1 MRGWRN
7 RQTRWIQVPVPER
20 AWGFNSPLAHHEEPM
35 NGSSPVTKVT
45 VRARFSFL
53 DGAGRVSAVRYL
65 TARLR
70 AGRGAGA
77 HPAGILNS
85 VAQQGDCRFS
95 VGATAPVRGPRS
107 PSRQRSARCGPAH
120 RPDAAALVR
129 LSTAT
134 ATATATTASALR
146 EAAAR
151 AAEGPFSEG
160 VHSAARP
167 VRAPKVI
174 FVFSGRGSQWVGM
187 GGRGLLD
194 REPAPDC
201 WQFTLGRE
209 TWAAGDHLVG
219 GRLVASGAMLLGRAP
234 AGGPRGAAR
243 HGPRHL
249 RPGPLPGPLVIG
261 ENGTRVQLVLRREVP
276 DGGARARFYDVDR
289 AVRRRG
295 VDPVGAPAPGERSAG
310 GVPGAEYAEYY
321 GPLARGGV
329 WPTGLRTAGCGASSR
344 TPPVRGGPA
353 DLVSV
358 MRDRCTGHRPAR
370 GRRLRDDCSPASPG
384 PAICAR

>member
-1 MRGWRN
+1 M
-7 RQTRWIQVPVPER
+7 
-20 AWGFNSPLAHHEEPM
+20 
-35 NGSSPVTKVT
+35 
-45 VRARFSFL
+45 
-53 DGAGRVSAVRYL
+53 RYL

-85 VAQQGDCRFS
+85 VAQQGDCCFS
-95 VGATAPVRGPRS
+95 PGVTAPVRGPCS

-134 ATATATTASALR
+134 ATATTASALR

-151 AAEGPFSEG
+151 AAEGSFSEG

-219 GRLVASGAMLLGRAP
+219 GRTVASGAMLLGRTP
-234 AGGPRGAAR
+234 ADGPRGAAR

-276 DGGARARFYDVDR
+276 DGGARARFYDVDGR
-289 AVRRRG
+289 CVAEASIPSALPHPASGRRG
-295 VDPVGAPAPGERSAG
+295 
-310 GVPGAEYAEYY
+310 
-321 GPLARGGV
+321 
-329 WPTGLRTAGCGASSR
+329 
-344 TPPVRGGPA
+344 
-353 DLVSV
+353 
-358 MRDRCTGHRPAR
+358 RP
-370 GRRLRDDCSPASPG
+370 
-384 PAICAR
+384 